1 MKVYLIILYIYIN
14 STFCQLL
21 NNETLLVFH
30 EMYRGLFTIKF
41 NKTKPQLNEN
51 DSHTLTETDF
61 SSIGEIDY
69 SLKANIIVWRHSDHM
84 FYAIPIDKR

>member
-1 MKVYLIILYIYIN
+1 MKCYLAILFFHIN

-30 EMYRGLFTIKF
+30 EKNRGLFTIKF
-41 NKTKPQLNEN
+41 DKTKHQLNES
-51 DSHTLTETDF
+51 DSHNLTEIDF
-61 SSIGEIDY
+61 SLIGEIDY
-69 SLKANIIVWRHSDHM
+69 SLKANVIVWRELDHK